1 MSQPGSDTFAAV
13 DLGSNSFHMVVAS
26 YIDGHLQIIDRIKDM
41 VRLASGLDEKRELT
55 QDSMDRA
62 IQCLE
67 RFGQRIGE
75 VPRSHVRA
83 VGTNTLRQ
91 ARNGAAFLARARK
104 ALGHPIEIIAGREE
118 ARLIYLGVSH
128 SVYGA
133 GERRLVVDIGGGS
146 TEVIIGRGFEPHLM
160 ESLYMGC
167 VNVSEQY
174 FSGGEITAKRMRRA
188 MLFAHQELESIETTY
203 QKAGWDAAIGA
214 SGTIQAINDAIHAR
228 GWGDKGISAE
238 GLRRLREFLVETGS
252 ADKLLLEGVS
262 DRRLPVFV
270 GGIAI
275 LSAVFEALQIELM
288 VISDGALREG
298 LLYELIGRTQDK
310 DTRDGTI
317 TELAQR
323 YGVDVEQGK
332 RVAATALRLFKH
344 VQEEWGLDARTDRK
358 LLEWAGLIHEIGLA
372 VAHAQ
377 YHHHGGY
384 LLTHSDM
391 AGFSRQEQRH
401 LAVLVRLH
409 RRKFDAQELAG
420 MPDEE
425 RERLQRLCVLLRLA
439 VVLNRSRSSASPPLV
454 SVSAEKKRITLRFGA
469 RFPSDHPL
477 TAADLEGEQE
487 MLRVAEVELVFE

>member
-1 MSQPGSDTFAAV
+1 MSQPGSDSFAAV
-13 DLGSNSFHMVVAS
+13 DLGSNSFHMVVAT
-26 YIDGHLQIIDRIKDM
+26 YTDGHLQIIDRIKDM
-41 VRLASGLDEKRELT
+41 VRLASGLDEKRDLT

-91 ARNGAAFLARARK
+91 ARNGAAFLVRARK

-146 TEVIIGRGFEPHLM
+146 TEVIIGRGFEPRLM

-167 VNVSEQY
+167 VNMSEQY

-188 MLFAHQELESIETTY
+188 MLFALQELESIETTY
-203 QKAGWDAAIGA
+203 QKAGWDAVIGA
-214 SGTIQAINDAIHAR
+214 SGTIQAIHDAIRAK
-228 GWGDKGISAE
+228 GWGEEGISAD
-238 GLRRLREFLVETGS
+238 GLRRLREFLVETG
-252 ADKLLLEGVS
+252 DEKKLALEGVS
-262 DRRLPVFV
+262 DRRMPVFI
-270 GGIAI
+270 GGVAI
-275 LSAVFEALQIELM
+275 LSAVFEALRIDLM
-288 VISDGALREG
+288 LISDGALREG
-298 LLYELIGRTQDK
+298 LLYELIGRSQDK
-310 DTRDGTI
+310 DTRDQSI
-317 TELAQR
+317 AELALR
-323 YGVDVEQGK
+323 YGVDGEQAK
-332 RVAATALRLFKH
+332 RVATTAGRLFK
-344 VQEEWGLDARTDRK
+344 QAQGSWLLDARADRK
-358 LLEWAGLIHEIGLA
+358 LLEWAAQIHEIGLA

-377 YHHHGGY
+377 HHHHGGY
-384 LLTHSDM
+384 LLMHSDM

-409 RRKFDAQELAG
+409 RRKFDTQELAG
-420 MPDEE
+420 MPDDE

-439 VVLNRSRSSASPPLV
+439 VVLNRSRSSAAPP
-454 SVSAEKKRITLRFGA
+454 SVTASAEKNRITLHFPA
-469 RFPSDHPL
+469 RFLSEHPL
-477 TAADLEGEQE
+477 TLADLEGEQGF
-487 MLRVAEVELVFE
+487 LRVADMELAFE